1 MKCVNMAT
9 NLDINA
15 ILLNEALLIGGQKSK
30 KDTVNKALEEFINKR
45 KQREIETLFGDVV
58 YSLDYDYKKSRGAR

>member
-1 MKCVNMAT
+1 MAT